1 MRQHGLRRRFLVAF
15 MLALAALSVVANP
28 QAAEAEP
35 GQSYLT
41 RGQSLS
47 TGQSI
52 STYTQYGARTWLI
65 MQSDGN
71 LVLYT
76 TGTPGTGPRRACWA
90 TNKYDKGLNSYAIYQ
105 DDGNFVVYYGF
116 GAYTPLWASNTQ
128 NDGGTTVNINRY
140 GQLWAGYK
148 KLSGFCT

>member
-1 MRQHGLRRRFLVAF
+1 
-15 MLALAALSVVANP
+15 MLGLAALSVVANP
-28 QAAEAEP
+28 QPAEAAA

-47 TGQSI
+47 EGQSI
-52 STYTQYGARTWLI
+52 GRYTQNGAWTWLI

-76 TGTPGTGPRRACWA
+76 TGTPGTARRACWA
-90 TNKYDKGLNSYAIYQ
+90 SNTINRDLNSYAIYQ
-105 DDGNFVVYYGF
+105 HDQNFVVYYGF
-116 GAYTPLWASNTQ
+116 GAYTPVWASGTR

-140 GQLWAGYK
+140 GQLWAGWK
-148 KLSGFCT
+148 QLSGFCT

>member
-1 MRQHGLRRRFLVAF
+1 VRKVLRTLLVV
-15 MLALAALSVVANP
+15 LLVLGVVQIAIP
-28 QAAEAEP
+28 QTAEAAA
-35 GQSYLT
+35 GQSFLT
-41 RGQSLS
+41 RGQELA

-52 STYTQYGARTWLI
+52 STYTQAGAYTWLI

-76 TGTPGTGPRRACWA
+76 TGTPGSGPRRVCWA
-90 TNKYDKGLNSYAIYQ
+90 SGTSDQGLNSYAVYQ
-105 DDGNFVVYYGF
+105 NDQNFVIYYGF
-116 GAYTPLWASNTQ
+116 GAYTALWASGTR

>member
-1 MRQHGLRRRFLVAF
+1 
-15 MLALAALSVVANP
+15 MLGLAALSVVANP
-28 QAAEAEP
+28 QAAEAAP

-41 RGQSLS
+41 RGQSLE

-52 STYTQYGARTWLI
+52 GRYTQAGAWTYLI

-76 TGTPGTGPRRACWA
+76 NGTPGTSRRVCWA
-90 TNKYDKGLNSYAIYQ
+90 TNKYDQGLNSYAVYQ
-105 DDGNFVVYYGF
+105 SDGNFVVYYGF
-116 GAYTPLWASNTQ
+116 GEYTPLWASGTQ

-140 GQLWAGYK
+140 GQLWAGNK

>member
-15 MLALAALSVVANP
+15 MLGLAALSVVAIP
-28 QAAEAEP
+28 QAAEAAA

-47 TGQSI
+47 SGQSI
-52 STYTQYGARTWLI
+52 STYTQAGARTWLI

-90 TNKYDKGLNSYAIYQ
+90 SNTTDYGLNSYAVYQ
-105 DDGNFVVYYGF
+105 QDQNFVVYAGF
-116 GAYTPLWASNTQ
+116 GE
-128 NDGGTTVNINRY
+128 
-140 GQLWAGYK
+140 
-148 KLSGFCT
+148 

>member
-1 MRQHGLRRRFLVAF
+1 MRQHGLRRRLLVGFMLGLVAWS
-15 MLALAALSVVANP
+15 AVAHP
-28 QAAEAEP
+28 QAAEAAP

-41 RGQSLS
+41 RGQSLG
-47 TGQSI
+47 TGQWI
-52 STYTQYGARTWLI
+52 GRYTQAGAWTWLI

-76 TGTPGTGPRRACWA
+76 NGTPGTSRRVCWA
-90 TNKYDKGLNSYAIYQ
+90 TNKFGPGLNSYADYQ
-105 DDGNFVVYYGF
+105 KDGNFVVYNGF
-116 GAYTPLWASNTQ
+116 GAYTALWWSGTQ

-140 GQLWAGYK
+140 GQLWAGNK

>member
-1 MRQHGLRRRFLVAF
+1 MRLVRTIVILFVAATALVASVTT
-15 MLALAALSVVANP
+15 APAAS
-28 QAAEAEP
+28 AAAA

-41 RGQSLS
+41 RGQSLN

-52 STYTQYGARTWLI
+52 GRYTQAGAWTWLV

-90 TNKYDKGLNSYAIYQ
+90 TNRYDDGMNSYAIYQ

-116 GAYTPLWASNTQ
+116 GAYTHLWSSNTR
-128 NDGGTTVNINRY
+128 NDGGTTVNISRY
-140 GQLWAGYK
+140 GQLWAGMK
-148 KLSGFCT
+148 QLSGFCT

>member
-1 MRQHGLRRRFLVAF
+1 
-15 MLALAALSVVANP
+15 MLGLAALPVVAIP
-28 QAAEAEP
+28 QAAEAAA

-47 TGQSI
+47 SGQSI
-52 STYTQYGARTWLI
+52 STYTQAGARTWLI

-90 TNKYDKGLNSYAIYQ
+90 SNTTDNGLNSHAVYQ
-105 DDGNFVVYYGF
+105 QDQNFVVYAGF
-116 GAYTPLWASNTQ
+116 GAYTATWASNTR

-140 GQLWAGYK
+140 GQLWAGWK
-148 KLSGFCT
+148 QISGFCT